1 MTRVLVGLLG
11 AVVALVPAPASG
23 LAGGSTYGDPPGWC
37 TRFSDMWTATV
48 VTNDPSVASNPERDT
63 FYGFHPNPG
72 YDDWFGFFYGD
83 FRGTPGDAS
92 GWVKLLH
99 ERYPQHYSWN
109 FAANGWAVHGHAKQ
123 YIAYYNW
130 TFGGQCG
137 YGRYGAVSPPPYMAD
152 QYGWPV
158 VDIYVDAVAPFAPR
172 PRVVATTPTSITFTW
187 DPVADQGD
195 GAGRDFFVAGMG
207 RYTSWVTVD
216 GGAPQQAATTA
227 APRTITATA
236 APLHSICVHV
246 KAIDRVGNSTPD
258 EVVCGSPLGRPPMPS
273 WSPITSRV
281 VANPAPVG
289 LVGLDTWLW
298 LQPQPGPMTAS
309 ETSDGV
315 SYRIVA
321 TPTAVEWAFGDGG
334 GASLGAGD
342 GFGDP
347 FPARSTVTHVYQAHD
362 HEGYTVGADVVYDV
376 QWSANVEGTWAGPY
390 PMGTVRL
397 PAEHLAYP
405 VQQAQ
410 PELLHLGP

>member
-1 MTRVLVGLLG
+1 
-11 AVVALVPAPASG
+11 
-23 LAGGSTYGDPPGWC
+23 
-37 TRFSDMWTATV
+37 
-48 VTNDPSVASNPERDT
+48 
-63 FYGFHPNPG
+63 
-72 YDDWFGFFYGD
+72 
-83 FRGTPGDAS
+83 
-92 GWVKLLH
+92 
-99 ERYPQHYSWN
+99 
-109 FAANGWAVHGHAKQ
+109 
-123 YIAYYNW
+123 
-130 TFGGQCG
+130 
-137 YGRYGAVSPPPYMAD
+137 
-152 QYGWPV
+152 
-158 VDIYVDAVAPFAPR
+158 
-172 PRVVATTPTSITFTW
+172 
-187 DPVADQGD
+187 
-195 GAGRDFFVAGMG
+195 
-207 RYTSWVTVD
+207 
-216 GGAPQQAATTA
+216 
-227 APRTITATA
+227 
-236 APLHSICVHV
+236 
-246 KAIDRVGNSTPD
+246 
-258 EVVCGSPLGRPPMPS
+258 MPS